1 MTIVAINV
9 RCVWLGLV
17 LCGCG
22 AVQAASPDS
31 VVVDNSQVRLVF
43 GTRPVPFLSELVHKP
58 SGQNL
63 IAQPASQSLFSLEV
77 PAAKGGTTSFESQRA
92 KEGSIRV
99 RTDAGGQHIELQF
112 SGLGPGGNLRVRI
125 GGRLDGE
132 EPLVRWTLAV
142 DNPGRQAL
150 AAVRFPYVTAVPA
163 IGSPGDDVI
172 VAPAFPGALIEN
184 PAQNWPA
191 SYRAGWAFPG
201 QQSAQFFAFQDRTA
215 GIYMASMDTG
225 GNGRALRVA
234 KQDNK
239 RFVLFQEYQLPE
251 QPAAVWESP
260 YAVVLGVTAGTWQ
273 HTADLYKRWA
283 VRQPWCACPLAQ
295 RRDIP
300 DWWKRGPCIHT
311 CSVRT
316 QDADGR
322 CNGSYYPKLL
332 EHLRALRAKIDGPVL
347 PMLAGWE
354 NHRTW
359 TAGDYF
365 PVFDAAHAE
374 GAIATLRQDG
384 FRPFVFLSGLYYTF
398 RNEGPDGSDVPGGER
413 YTASFA
419 IDRET
424 GKPATAVLGGHRKD
438 GWRRQS
444 YSFCP
449 AAPGTKEFFRATLDQ
464 LHALGIDVVQMDQAT
479 TGAGAAC
486 YSTAHGHQPGPG
498 TYQAVA
504 FRELLA
510 DMRRHG
516 RALSPD
522 FVLFNEELHEELIPY
537 LDGFHTRES
546 RERYWYRRTP
556 GARGIPLFTY
566 LYHEYALAYGGEGP
580 SALKFNSPAI
590 VREHAVNL
598 VTGKTP
604 AISVWS
610 RQEAMAETHPD
621 QIHMLRNHAR
631 LLKTEA
637 QRFLMLGR
645 MLHPLEFDTPWVTL
659 RISAEHAGG
668 WRGEPFEER
677 AVLTSSW
684 QSPEGLVGHCLVNI
698 TDVKQVV
705 NLALDTRGAASWA
718 QAQVDLYRADQP
730 DTCQHVAKATNLPCN
745 YHLELTPLEAVFFV
759 LRPRE

>member
-1 MTIVAINV
+1 MTRIGRWLCAAILLLDSC
-9 RCVWLGLV
+9 RS
-17 LCGCG
+17 
-22 AVQAASPDS
+22 AQAIWPDT
-31 VVVDNSQVRLVF
+31 VVENAHVRLVF
-43 GTRPVPFLSELVHKP
+43 STRPVPFLRELVHKP
-58 SGQNL
+58 SMQNL
-63 IAQPASQSLFSLEV
+63 VAQPASQSLFSLEL
-77 PAAKGGTTSFESQRA
+77 PQANGGTASFESQRA
-92 KEGSIRV
+92 KEGGLEVRRV
-99 RTDAGGQHIELQF
+99 EGGQHLVIEF
-112 SGLGPGGNLRVRI
+112 AGLGPAGNVRVRLD
-125 GGRLDGE
+125 GRLDDE
-132 EPLVRWTLAV
+132 TPLVRWSVAIG
-142 DNPGRQAL
+142 NPGRQPL
-150 AAVRFPYVTAVPA
+150 AAMRFPYLAAVPA
-163 IGSPGDDVI
+163 IGAADDDVI

-201 QQSAQFFAFQDRTA
+201 QQSAQFMAFQDRTA
-215 GIYMASMDTG
+215 GLYLASMDTVG
-225 GNGRALRVA
+225 FGRALRVA

-239 RFVLFQEYQLPE
+239 RLVLFHEYLLPE
-251 QPAAVWESP
+251 QPTAVWESP
-260 YAVVLGVTAGTWQ
+260 YPAALGVTAGTWQ
-273 HTADLYKRWA
+273 DTADIYKRWA
-283 VRQPWCACPLAQ
+283 VRQPWCARKLAQ
-295 RRDIP
+295 RDDIP

-322 CNGSYYPKLL
+322 CNGSYYPQLL
-332 EHLRALRAKIDGPVL
+332 QHLRALRAKIDGPVL
-347 PMLAGWE
+347 PMIAGWE

-365 PVFDAAHAE
+365 PIFDAARAE
-374 GAIATLRQDG
+374 GTIAQLRQDG
-384 FRPFVFLSGLYYTF
+384 FWPFVFLSGLYYTF
-398 RNEGPDGSDVPGGER
+398 RNDGPDGSAVPGWER

-419 IDRET
+419 IDRQT
-424 GKPATAVLGGHRKD
+424 GKPAEALLGNHRKN
-438 GWRRQS
+438 GWCRHS

-449 AAPGTKEFFRATLDQ
+449 AAPGTKEFFHAVLDQ

-479 TGAGAAC
+479 TGAGEAC
-486 YSTAHGHQPGPG
+486 YSSAHGHQPGPG
-498 TYQAVA
+498 TYQTQA
-504 FRELLA
+504 FRQLLA

-516 RALSPD
+516 RSLSPQ

-580 SALKFNSPAI
+580 SAIKFNSPAI

-604 AISVWS
+604 AVSVWS
-610 RQEAMAETHPD
+610 RQEAMAEAHPD
-621 QIHMLRNHAR
+621 QIHMLRNHSR

-645 MLHPLEFDTPWVTL
+645 MLHPLEFAAPTIAL
-659 RISAEHAGG
+659 RISAEHDGG
-668 WRGEPFEER
+668 WRAEPFTDR

-698 TDVKQVV
+698 TDVKQSAS
-705 NLALDTRGAASWA
+705 LRLDTRGAADWRR
-718 QAQVDLYRADQP
+718 AQVDLYRAERPQACETLSRDAP
-730 DTCQHVAKATNLPCN
+730 LP
-745 YHLELTPLEAVFFV
+745 YAYRLELAPFEAVFFV
-759 LRPRE
+759 LRPAR